1 MNTRPIIVL
10 TLAALSLT
18 LGGCA
23 WWEDMTEQP
32 HAAAA
37 PQQGAANFN
46 NMMSAI
52 GNEPEEGQRLSELSN
67 VSSRNVIIAN
77 VDMIARGGSGRQ
89 LDQAMHDNARSI
101 ENLRGQIAHSPALKQ
116 VLDEHNIPVNNVVAL
131 DVTSGGGIVIYA
143 LPAVQAGAGPS
154 AQQANPD
161 AKDR

>member
-10 TLAALSLT
+10 TFAALSLT

-23 WWEDMTEQP
+23 WWEDITGQT
-32 HAAAA
+32 HAEAA
-37 PQQGAANFN
+37 PPQGAANFN

-52 GNEPEEGQRLSELSN
+52 ANEPEEGRRLSELNN

-77 VDMIARGGSGRQ
+77 ADMMARGSSGRQ

-101 ENLRGQIAHSPALKQ
+101 ENLRGRINHSPTLKQ

-131 DVTSGGGIVIYA
+131 DVTRGGGVVVYA
-143 LPAVQAGAGPS
+143 LPAVQAGAAP
-154 AQQANPD
+154 AVQQANPD
-161 AKDR
+161 AKGR